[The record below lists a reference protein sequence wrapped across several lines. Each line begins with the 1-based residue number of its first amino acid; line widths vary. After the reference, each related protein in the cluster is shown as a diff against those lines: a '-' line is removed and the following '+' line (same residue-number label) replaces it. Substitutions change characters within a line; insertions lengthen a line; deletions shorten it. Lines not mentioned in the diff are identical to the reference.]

1 MGGRKYGL
9 QLVQQQL
16 YTLGEAQD
24 GGSEKTTARPA
35 TDGSS
40 GMSTRL
46 AGWGPAW
53 GKSLSP
59 AAVWSSWAWR
69 RALKDRRSAGKVHS
83 KPIQGSPALTR
94 GVASVMLVST
104 VSLLGRRCSRQL
116 EPDAIKYSSGS
127 AGILDDSRFPR
138 KLYYYKVPPQAALP
152 PRRENAGHD
161 NFSSPV
167 LHGSSISQCGLY
179 FGLMID
185 P

>member
-1 MGGRKYGL
+1 
-9 QLVQQQL
+9 
-16 YTLGEAQD
+16 
-24 GGSEKTTARPA
+24 
-35 TDGSS
+35 
-40 GMSTRL
+40 
-46 AGWGPAW
+46 
-53 GKSLSP
+53 
-59 AAVWSSWAWR
+59 
-69 RALKDRRSAGKVHS
+69 
-83 KPIQGSPALTR
+83 
-94 GVASVMLVST
+94 MLVST

-179 FGLMID
+179 FGLMIWVNGSVLLTD
-185 P
+185 GSLLGVPAKSGFQISKAGDQRLGNTPREMPPCEVSGMQPAASPGHHSCLITRLLWPACVSMWEPHSQPHRSGSVFSCMWDILAASP